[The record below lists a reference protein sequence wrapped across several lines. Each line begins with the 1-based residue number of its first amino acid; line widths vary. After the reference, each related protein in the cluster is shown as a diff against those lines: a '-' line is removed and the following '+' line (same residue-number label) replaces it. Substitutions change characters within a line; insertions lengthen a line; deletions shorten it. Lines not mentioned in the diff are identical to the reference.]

1 MLMTN
6 TQIIQMLESGQNDL
20 KWFNDNIP
28 ALTSQFNNN
37 FIAFRNHK
45 VIDSDQELRK
55 LISKLKEKNIDS
67 SNVLIRFISEVKY
80 IL

>member
-1 MLMTN
+1 
-6 TQIIQMLESGQNDL
+6 MLESGQNDL